1 MNTPIT
7 DLSQSGLTKEQIK
20 TLREHYSEEELA
32 EFKQQAQLIEDEEIA
47 NILEERLFR
56 NPKPFETFDI
66 EEYMQYR
73 QEREEVKGEFESITQ
88 WREKKKKGNK
98 NAIITDK
105 AN

>member
-32 EFKQQAQLIEDEEIA
+32 EFKRQAQVIEDEEIA

-66 EEYMQYR
+66 EEYKQYR
-73 QEREEVKGEFESITQ
+73 QEREEVEGEFESSSQ
-88 WREKKKKGNK
+88 WKGRKKMEE
-98 NAIITDK
+98 TSYD
-105 AN
+105 